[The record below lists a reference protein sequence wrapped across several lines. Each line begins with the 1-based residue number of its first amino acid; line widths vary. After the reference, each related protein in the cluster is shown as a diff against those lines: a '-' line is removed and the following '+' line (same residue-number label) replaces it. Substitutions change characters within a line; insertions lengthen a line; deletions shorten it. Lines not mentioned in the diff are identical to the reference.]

1 MASGDTIFMRLTFL
15 LLLAF
20 CSLASLSCG
29 DGTRTADVP
38 ANPINSAP
46 AQTPLPK
53 ATIDEL
59 ASGRELYAKNCANC
73 HKENGT
79 GGEVEIEGKKL
90 KPDNLTDAKR
100 KGLSD
105 DKILNVIMHGI
116 EDDGMPAFKG
126 KLSEGEMRDIL
137 KFVRVELQEMPAE
150 PSPKS

>member
-1 MASGDTIFMRLTFL
+1 MIRFTIIFL
-15 LLLAF
+15 FSVFSIGVIA
-20 CSLASLSCG
+20 CG
-29 DGTRTADVP
+29 EANKTANV
-38 ANPINSAP
+38 AVNPINSAP

-59 ASGRELYAKNCANC
+59 ASGRDLYAKNCANC

-100 KGLSD
+100 KALSD
-105 DKILNVIMHGI
+105 DKILSVIMNGI
-116 EDDGMPAFKG
+116 EDEGMPAYKG

-137 KFVRVELQEMPAE
+137 KFVRVELQKMPV
-150 PSPKS
+150 PQG